1 MPRWSSTSMVRAC
14 SPPPREPS
22 RSWLVRRST
31 MATSTPANASSPAS
45 INPAGP
51 PPAMTTAWRSASG
64 PPPETSSALVI
75 AWPFCGLGMAEPA
88 VGRSSAAPSPVGTR
102 AYGSERNGRGRVGFD
117 RSERRPSGHCWDA
130 RLRGNILS
138 GQEMVVARSRA
149 ALRSEISLPRCAGSA
164 VVLRAEHEA
173 SAVEQLVGSAICA
186 EAMTKR
192 RLGRRGRVRR
202 SSCFDAPH
210 RHGSGSPSSRGS
222 LRASALRWVCPA
234 LEISGVRPIDRCC
247 SRATSTVEQEAPV
260 PPATGMSRRDYHEPV
275 HPGPRAGIRWRNL
288 PVK

>member
-192 RLGRRGRVRR
+192 RLGRRGRARR

-210 RHGSGSPSSRGS
+210 RHGSGSPPPRAAPFGHRHFDGSVRPWKFPASGRSIGAAAVRPRRSSR
-222 LRASALRWVCPA
+222 RPQYHPQRVCPA
-234 LEISGVRPIDRCC
+234 ATIMSQFILDHG
-247 SRATSTVEQEAPV
+247 RAYDG
-260 PPATGMSRRDYHEPV
+260 ATFR
-275 HPGPRAGIRWRNL
+275 
-288 PVK
+288 